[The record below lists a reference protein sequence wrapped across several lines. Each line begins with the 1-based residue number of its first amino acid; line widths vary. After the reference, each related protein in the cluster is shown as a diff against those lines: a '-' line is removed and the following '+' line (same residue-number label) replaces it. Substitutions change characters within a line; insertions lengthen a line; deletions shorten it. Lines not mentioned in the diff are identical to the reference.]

1 MSLLIEQA
9 LNGVQFGV
17 MLFLLAAG
25 LTLIFGIM
33 GVINLAHGSLYMI
46 GAFAMAWVANVSG
59 SFLIAALAGLL
70 AAGAIGM
77 LMEFFVIRKLYA
89 RDHLDQVLATF
100 GLILFF
106 NQLTILLFGRQPLF
120 VEIPDFL
127 QGSILLFAD
136 VRYPVYRLAIIAVGL
151 LTAIG
156 LYLLIAR
163 TRLGMLIRA
172 GATNRDMVRALGVDI
187 RLLYTVLFG
196 LGAMLAGL
204 AGVMAGPILSVQ
216 VGMGEQVLILTFVVV
231 VIGGVGSVR
240 GAFVGAMIVGV
251 VDTMLRA
258 FLPQAFRQLM
268 TGPDAD
274 ALAAGFS
281 AMGVYML
288 MALVLLVKPKGLL
301 PAHG

>member
-1 MSLLIEQA
+1 MSLVIEQA

-46 GAFAMAWVANVSG
+46 GAFALAYVANKTG
-59 SFLIAALAGLL
+59 SFLLAVPAGLL
-70 AAGAIGM
+70 AAGAAGIV
-77 LMEFFVIRKLYA
+77 MEYFVIRKLYA

-106 NQLTILLFGRQPLF
+106 NQASVLLFGRQPLF
-120 VEIPDFL
+120 VQIPEFL
-127 QGSILLFAD
+127 SGSVLILD
-136 VRYPVYRLAIIAVGL
+136 GVRYPVYRLVIIAAGL
-151 LTAIG
+151 MTAVG

-187 RLLYTVLFG
+187 RFLYTILFG

-251 VDTMLRA
+251 VDTMMRA
-258 FLPQAFRQLM
+258 FLPQMFRQIM

-274 ALAAGFS
+274 ALAAGLS
-281 AMGVYML
+281 AMGVYLL
-288 MALVLLVKPKGLL
+288 MAIVLLVKPKGLL